1 MTPAGSKPAPGQ
13 ETQSFIPEDVTV
25 NNYYARNER
34 SNQAEH
40 DSASSDDADLV

>member
-1 MTPAGSKPAPGQ
+1 MTPAGSKPTPGQ

-34 SNQAEH
+34 SHQAED